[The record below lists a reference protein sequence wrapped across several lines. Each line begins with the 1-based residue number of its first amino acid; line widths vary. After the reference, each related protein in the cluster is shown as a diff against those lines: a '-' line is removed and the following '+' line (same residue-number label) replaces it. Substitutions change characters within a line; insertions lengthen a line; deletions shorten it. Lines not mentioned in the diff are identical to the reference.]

1 MKNDRLLVLDF
12 DDGNLF
18 YVNEIKNLP
27 FRTKAP
33 KPKGEYAQVEFMNYR
48 HLVNADDIQFTFKH
62 SKEDCSWKFVFETKE
77 LADQWIK
84 LLEFQKQ
91 SREMKDRDNRALNK
105 AIF

>member
-1 MKNDRLLVLDF
+1 MSENIDNKTYHYSIAKKEQKSFSFMKNDRLLVLDF

-48 HLVNADDIQFTFKH
+48 HLVNADDI
-62 SKEDCSWKFVFETKE
+62 
-77 LADQWIK
+77 
-84 LLEFQKQ
+84 
-91 SREMKDRDNRALNK
+91 
-105 AIF
+105 